1 MRFFKFNN
9 YQFKENKKN
18 DKYIFDLYIY
28 LNGPQKGYDLKRFR
42 KEISTDAE
50 YNKRV
55 YKYIGG
61 KKAGIDYD
69 AFAAAT
75 GLTDYLK
82 RKKNKFK
89 ESYQPNDPDN
99 SADQI
104 YEADYAYVEKS
115 KPIKETKVKQVNSQR
130 GQHIQYVFSNYGII
144 ISILVI
150 VIGFTCKRLLLNN
163 KINKKNQE

>member
-1 MRFFKFNN
+1 M
-9 YQFKENKKN
+9 N

-42 KEISTDAE
+42 KEISTDPE

-75 GLTDYLK
+75 GLTNYLK

-89 ESYQPNDPDN
+89 ESYQPDDPND

-130 GQHIQYVFSNYGII
+130 GEHIQYVFSNYGII
-144 ISILVI
+144 ISIIVI
-150 VIGFTCKRLLLNN
+150 VIGFTCKRLLLNK

>member
-1 MRFFKFNN
+1 MINI
-9 YQFKENKKN
+9 
-18 DKYIFDLYIY
+18 IFDLYIY

-42 KEISTDAE
+42 KEISTDPE

-61 KKAGIDYD
+61 KKAGINYD

-82 RKKNKFK
+82 RKKINSKKVINPMILITPLIKFMR
-89 ESYQPNDPDN
+89 
-99 SADQI
+99 QI
-104 YEADYAYVEKS
+104 MHMS
-115 KPIKETKVKQVNSQR
+115 KKVNQIKETKVKQVNSQR
-130 GQHIQYVFSNYGII
+130 GEHIQYVFSNYGII
-144 ISILVI
+144 IYILVI